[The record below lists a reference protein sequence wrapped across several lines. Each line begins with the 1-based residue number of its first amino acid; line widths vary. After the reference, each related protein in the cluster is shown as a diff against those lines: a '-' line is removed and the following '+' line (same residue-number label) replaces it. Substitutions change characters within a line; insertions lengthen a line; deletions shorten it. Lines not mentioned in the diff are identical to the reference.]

1 MARPRDSV
9 RRYLPT
15 YNPLTN
21 QVEVHAMTQAARLGV
36 WTTEALVATIPVE
49 RPKWHA
55 WLPISLLGAMGPLP
69 SHAAVNASM
78 ARAVD
83 LIVGGL
89 K

>member
-1 MARPRDSV
+1 M
-9 RRYLPT
+9 RRYVPT
-15 YNPLTN
+15 YNPIRN
-21 QVEVHAMTQAARLGV
+21 KVEVHAMTQAQSLRV
-36 WTTEALVATIPVE
+36 WTTEAIVASIPVE
-49 RPKWHA
+49 RPRWHR
-55 WLPISLLGAMGPLP
+55 WLPLDLLGGMGPLP